1 MGTEVLYPQDILG
14 ERFRVCQPVFH
25 GRKSFFVNG
34 SGFGNVKS
42 NNHGYRKQLNHL
54 PQRLDTKRKSTS
66 VQQLTKQQLNSTPRR
81 TVVVDLE
88 NHHLNRSLNHQHEQ
102 LQQLQNH
109 LNSSSRRTVVDLE
122 NYHLYR
128 SSNHQQ
134 QQQLQNHL
142 NSIPRRTVVDF
153 ENHHLNRCSNHQQQ
167 LQNRVEIGQVTVLR
181 RGRSLDSLEAKRNK
195 RNSNIKTKEEISIKN
210 RLNLECGYGESL
222 YAGPAFHS
230 SPAPESLPLPS
241 FFPIKDNK
249 DKNSKKDKYDES
261 AGRDLR
267 RLLRLE

>member
-42 NNHGYRKQLNHL
+42 NNYGYRKQLHHL

-102 LQQLQNH
+102 LQQLH
-109 LNSSSRRTVVDLE
+109 
-122 NYHLYR
+122 
-128 SSNHQQ
+128 HQHEQ
-134 QQQLQNHL
+134 LQRQQLQNHL

-167 LQNRVEIGQVTVLR
+167 LQTRVEIGQVTVLR

-222 YAGPAFHS
+222 YAGPAFHA

-241 FFPIKDNK
+241 FFPIKD
-249 DKNSKKDKYDES
+249 KNSKKDKYDAS

>member
-54 PQRLDTKRKSTS
+54 PQRLDSNRKSPS

-134 QQQLQNHL
+134 QQLQNHP